1 MPTLDLDALKQHETI
16 EISQALWSRVRLAL
30 QEAERDLDDASSV
43 VDPGEDEAL
52 AYEDTL
58 EMLKRVQ
65 EEIEALP
72 KTPAR
77 KPRL

>member
-1 MPTLDLDALKQHETI
+1 MSTNETI

-43 VDPGEDEAL
+43 VDPGKDEAR

-58 EMLKRVQ
+58 AMLKRVQ
-65 EEIEALP
+65 EEIEALH
-72 KTPAR
+72 KTPTS
-77 KPRL
+77 KPKR

>member
-1 MPTLDLDALKQHETI
+1 MSTNETI
-16 EISQALWSRVRLAL
+16 EISQALWSRIKLAL
-30 QEAERDLDDASSV
+30 QEAERDLDDAASV
-43 VDPGEDEAL
+43 VDPGEDEAR

-72 KTPAR
+72 KTPTS
-77 KPRL
+77 KPKR

>member
-1 MPTLDLDALKQHETI
+1 MSTNETI
-16 EISQALWSRVRLAL
+16 EISQALWSRARLAL

-43 VDPGEDEAL
+43 VDPGEDEAR

-65 EEIEALP
+65 EEIEAISRAP
-72 KTPAR
+72 YN

>member
-1 MPTLDLDALKQHETI
+1 MSTNETI
-16 EISQALWSRVRLAL
+16 EISQTLWSRVRLAL

-43 VDPGEDEAL
+43 VDPGKDEAR

-65 EEIEALP
+65 EEVEALP
-72 KTPAR
+72 KTPTN
-77 KPRL
+77 KPRP

>member
-1 MPTLDLDALKQHETI
+1 MSTNETI
-16 EISQALWSRVRLAL
+16 EISQALWSRVKLAL

-43 VDPGEDEAL
+43 VDPGEDEAR

-65 EEIEALP
+65 EEIEALH
-72 KTPAR
+72 KTSAS

>member
-1 MPTLDLDALKQHETI
+1 MSTNETI
-16 EISQALWSRVRLAL
+16 EISQALWSRVKLAL

-43 VDPGEDEAL
+43 VDPGEDEAR

-65 EEIEALP
+65 EEIKAISKAP
-72 KTPAR
+72 YN

>member
-1 MPTLDLDALKQHETI
+1 MSTNETI
-16 EISQALWSRVRLAL
+16 EISQALWSRVKLAL

-43 VDPGEDEAL
+43 VDPGEDEAR
-52 AYEDTL
+52 AYENTL

-65 EEIEALP
+65 EEIEAISKSP
-72 KTPAR
+72 YN

>member
-1 MPTLDLDALKQHETI
+1 MSTNETI
-16 EISQALWSRVRLAL
+16 EISQALWSRITLAL

-43 VDPGEDEAL
+43 VDAGEDEAF
-52 AYEDTL
+52 AYEHTL
-58 EMLKRVQ
+58 EMIKRVQ

-72 KTPAR
+72 KTPAS